1 MNPGS
6 EIVIVKFRLTILVV
20 MILIIQS
27 AGLSSLSAQPK
38 PTRQS
43 SFEAFSKGDYAL
55 AYSGFSELLITYPKD
70 PLYKYYSGV
79 SLVKLNRDPETALLL
94 LEQAQQGSA
103 VVRSVPSD
111 ALFWLGRA
119 QQMTGKFEDA
129 ITSFDAFTLQ
139 YGKKA
144 ARDIDIPSFVQQCHD
159 RKGQLTD
166 SDVKPVAM
174 KVKEVKTDEP
184 VEEIAQQ
191 ELVGQLNT
199 RPDIEALPGN
209 FDQILSE
216 ALEFQFKA
224 DSLYRISEELKKNL
238 NNPDYK
244 EKTGLKAK
252 IAEYES
258 LAAGNQKKADL
269 KYNEA
274 QSLMNSASFAAVKVP
289 VEENIQNSDSSA
301 GKKMEEVL
309 RRDSTASV
317 EVKQAPVQMIMKSVE
332 SFSVFETDPS
342 EAGSTEKIL
351 VNAAVP
357 PGLIY
362 RIQVAV
368 FRNPVASSYFKGITP
383 VYGFRLAGNNYTS
396 YYAGMF
402 RRIADARKALTLV
415 KQKGF
420 KDAFIV
426 ALSGGKAV
434 SMERAAL
441 LEKEW
446 GKKPFTVKQEVAMT
460 PADTIPPELCFRIEV
475 ARSLKPLKQ
484 EVLDGMT
491 KIAGSNGVDTE
502 KAFDGST
509 IYLVGKFITYDSALT
524 YADLMLRN
532 GFRDAKVVAR
542 LGKKEVPVEIARG
555 LFEKVE

>member
-1 MNPGS
+1 MNTGREMMRAKS
-6 EIVIVKFRLTILVV
+6 RLTILAV
-20 MILIIQS
+20 MILIIQT
-27 AGLSSLSAQPK
+27 AGLSFLTAQPK

-43 SFEAFSKGDYAL
+43 SLDAFSKGDYDL
-55 AYSGFSELLITYPKD
+55 AYSGFSELLVTYPKD

-94 LEQAQQGSA
+94 LEQAHKGSA

-119 QQMTGKFEDA
+119 QQMTGRFDEA

-144 ARDIDIPSFVQQCHD
+144 ARDLDIPAFVQQCHD
-159 RKGQLTD
+159 RKGRLTE
-166 SDVKPVAM
+166 SEVKPVDM
-174 KVKEVKTDEP
+174 KVKEAKPDEP
-184 VEEIAQQ
+184 VTRP
-191 ELVGQLNT
+191 VVVDVLNT
-199 RPDIEALPGN
+199 RQVNETLPGN

-252 IAEYES
+252 IADYEL
-258 LAAGNQKKADL
+258 LAAENQKKADL

-274 QSLMNSASFAAVKVP
+274 QSLMNSASFATVNIP
-289 VEENIQNSDSSA
+289 VAANIPKADSSA
-301 GKKMEEVL
+301 GKKMEEVFIK
-309 RRDSTASV
+309 DSTVAV
-317 EVKQAPVQMIMKSVE
+317 EVKQDPVQMIMKSVE
-332 SFSVFETDPS
+332 SFSIFEIDLS
-342 EAGSTEKIL
+342 QAGSTEKIP

-368 FRNPVASSYFKGITP
+368 FRNPVARAYFKGITP
-383 VYGFRLAGNNYTS
+383 IYGFRLAGNNYTN
-396 YYAGMF
+396 YYAGLF
-402 RRIADARKALTLV
+402 RRISDARKALTSI

-426 ALSGGKAV
+426 ALSEGKAV
-434 SMERAAL
+434 SLERAAL

-475 ARSLKPLKQ
+475 VRSLKPLKQ

-491 KIAGSNGVDTE
+491 KIAGTSGVDTE
-502 KAFDGST
+502 KTGDGST

-524 YADLMLRN
+524 YADLLLRN

-542 LGKKEVPVEIARG
+542 LGKKEVPVEIARQ

>member
-1 MNPGS
+1 
-6 EIVIVKFRLTILVV
+6 
-20 MILIIQS
+20 
-27 AGLSSLSAQPK
+27 
-38 PTRQS
+38 
-43 SFEAFSKGDYAL
+43 
-55 AYSGFSELLITYPKD
+55 
-70 PLYKYYSGV
+70 
-79 SLVKLNRDPETALLL
+79 
-94 LEQAQQGSA
+94 
-103 VVRSVPSD
+103 
-111 ALFWLGRA
+111 
-119 QQMTGKFEDA
+119 MTGRFDEA
-129 ITSFDAFTLQ
+129 ITSYDAFTLQ

-144 ARDIDIPSFVQQCHD
+144 ARDLDIPSFVQQCHD
-159 RKGQLTD
+159 RKGRLTD
-166 SDVKPVAM
+166 AGIKAVAGN
-174 KVKEVKTDEP
+174 VKEIKPDER
-184 VEEIAQQ
+184 VEEIT
-191 ELVGQLNT
+191 EPEVNDVLVNRQVNET
-199 RPDIEALPGN
+199 LPGN
-209 FDQILSE
+209 FDLILSE

-252 IAEYES
+252 IVDYEL
-258 LAAGNQKKADL
+258 LAAENQKKADL

-274 QSLMNSASFAAVKVP
+274 QSLMNSASFATVNIPVAVNIPKTDYSAVK
-289 VEENIQNSDSSA
+289 
-301 GKKMEEVL
+301 KKEEVISK
-309 RRDSTASV
+309 DSTAAV
-317 EVKQAPVQMIMKSVE
+317 EVKQDPVQMIVKSVE
-332 SFSVFETDPS
+332 SFSIFEVDLS
-342 EAGSTEKIL
+342 QAGSPEKIP
-351 VNAAVP
+351 VNTAVP

-368 FRNPVASSYFKGITP
+368 FRNPVARAYFKGITP
-383 VYGFRLAGNNYTS
+383 IYGFRLAGNNYTN

-402 RRIADARKALTLV
+402 RRIADARKALTSI

-434 SMERAAL
+434 SLERAAL

-475 ARSLKPLKQ
+475 VRSLKPLKQ

-491 KIAGSNGVDTE
+491 KIAGTSGVDTE
-502 KAFDGST
+502 KAGDGST

-524 YADLMLRN
+524 YTDLLLRN

-542 LGKKEVPVEIARG
+542 LGKKEVPVEIARQ

>member
-1 MNPGS
+1 MNPGREMIRAKS
-6 EIVIVKFRLTILVV
+6 RLTILAV
-20 MILIIQS
+20 MILIIQA
-27 AGLSSLSAQPK
+27 AGLSFLTAQTK

-43 SFEAFSKGDYAL
+43 SLDAFSKGDYDL
-55 AYSGFSELLITYPKD
+55 AYSGFSELLVTYPKD

-94 LEQAQQGSA
+94 LEQAHKGSA

-119 QQMTGKFEDA
+119 QQMTGRFDEA

-144 ARDIDIPSFVQQCHD
+144 ARDLDIQAFVQQCHD
-159 RKGQLTD
+159 RKGRLTEFE
-166 SDVKPVAM
+166 VKPAAM
-174 KVKEVKTDEP
+174 KVKEAKPDEP
-184 VEEIAQQ
+184 VARP
-191 ELVGQLNT
+191 VVVDVLNT
-199 RPDIEALPGN
+199 RQVNETLPGN
-209 FDQILSE
+209 FDLILSE
-216 ALEFQFKA
+216 ALEFQFMA

-244 EKTGLKAK
+244 EKAGLKAK
-252 IAEYES
+252 IADYEL
-258 LAAGNQKKADL
+258 LAADNQKKADL

-274 QSLMNSASFAAVKVP
+274 QNLMNSASFATVNIPVAV
-289 VEENIQNSDSSA
+289 NIPKADSSA
-301 GKKMEEVL
+301 GKKMEEVFVK
-309 RRDSTASV
+309 DSTAAV
-317 EVKQAPVQMIMKSVE
+317 EVKQEPVQMIMKSVE
-332 SFSVFETDPS
+332 SYFVFEIDPS
-342 EAGSTEKIL
+342 EAGSTEKIP

-383 VYGFRLAGNNYTS
+383 IYGFRLAGNNYTN

-402 RRIADARKALTLV
+402 RRIADARKALTSI

-434 SMERAAL
+434 SLERAAL

-475 ARSLKPLKQ
+475 VRSLKPLKQ

-491 KIAGSNGVDTE
+491 KIAGTRGVDTE
-502 KAFDGST
+502 KAGDGST

-524 YADLMLRN
+524 YADLLLRN

-542 LGKKEVPVEIARG
+542 LGKKEVPVETART
-555 LFEKVE
+555 LFEKIE

>member
-1 MNPGS
+1 MNTGREMMRAKS
-6 EIVIVKFRLTILVV
+6 RLTILAV
-20 MILIIQS
+20 MILIIQT
-27 AGLSSLSAQPK
+27 AGLSFLTAQPK

-43 SFEAFSKGDYAL
+43 SLDAFSKGDYDL
-55 AYSGFSELLITYPKD
+55 AYSGFSELLVTYPKD

-94 LEQAQQGSA
+94 LEQAHKGSA

-119 QQMTGKFEDA
+119 QQMTGRFDEA

-144 ARDIDIPSFVQQCHD
+144 ARDLDIPAFVQQCHD
-159 RKGQLTD
+159 RKGRLTE
-166 SDVKPVAM
+166 SEVKPVDM
-174 KVKEVKTDEP
+174 KVKEAKPDEP
-184 VEEIAQQ
+184 VTRP
-191 ELVGQLNT
+191 VVVDVLNT
-199 RPDIEALPGN
+199 RQVNETLPGN

-252 IAEYES
+252 IADYEL
-258 LAAGNQKKADL
+258 LAAENQKKADL

-274 QSLMNSASFAAVKVP
+274 QSLMNSASFATVNIP
-289 VEENIQNSDSSA
+289 VAANIQKADSSA
-301 GKKMEEVL
+301 GKKMEEVFIK
-309 RRDSTASV
+309 DSTVAV
-317 EVKQAPVQMIMKSVE
+317 EVKQDPVQMIMKSVE
-332 SFSVFETDPS
+332 SFSIFEIDLS
-342 EAGSTEKIL
+342 QAGSTEKIP

-368 FRNPVASSYFKGITP
+368 FRNPVARAYFKGITP
-383 VYGFRLAGNNYTS
+383 IYGFRLAGNNYTN
-396 YYAGMF
+396 YYAGLF
-402 RRIADARKALTLV
+402 RRITDARKALTSI

-434 SMERAAL
+434 SLERAAL

-475 ARSLKPLKQ
+475 VRSLKPLKQ

-491 KIAGSNGVDTE
+491 KIAGTSGVDTE
-502 KAFDGST
+502 KTGDGST

-524 YADLMLRN
+524 YADLLLRN

-542 LGKKEVPVEIARG
+542 LGKKEVPVEIARQ